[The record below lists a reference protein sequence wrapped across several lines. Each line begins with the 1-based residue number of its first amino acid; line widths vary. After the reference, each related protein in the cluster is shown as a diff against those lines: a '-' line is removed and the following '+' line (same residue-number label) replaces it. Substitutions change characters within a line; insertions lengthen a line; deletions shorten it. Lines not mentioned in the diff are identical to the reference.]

1 MLFCAYLVAF
11 SYYSIRFNQ
20 NFFKILIS
28 VYIFLNIIVYSYY
41 RKAKK
46 EEKKLSLQDEEI
58 QENANLLL
66 EKNKR
71 NKLANYALD
80 EQIKRYNSL
89 EHLIQSLNLT
99 LSLEETAALLTSEAF
114 RLVSRNQGACVL
126 YTLDA
131 DKERLAI
138 VSTRKENPD
147 EIIKFKQGDIFDNW
161 VLRKNQPLI
170 IEDTRKDF
178 RFDLERIKS
187 DESRFFR
194 SLISCP
200 LVSGE
205 KIIGA
210 IRLDNPTEGFFSSED
225 LRLLRTI
232 SDLGAVAIENA
243 QLYNKTEELAIRD
256 GLTGLYLRRYL
267 LERMDIEM
275 IRASKESEDL
285 SVLMIDIDNFKKY
298 NDKFGHVAG
307 DIVLKSMARVLSE
320 TFNIAGN
327 VIARYGGEEFIV
339 LLPNTSKDKAKV
351 LAEELRKKIKNKKI
365 VLRKKSTQ
373 ITVSIGVVA
382 FPEDAKMKEE
392 LIQRADSALY
402 KAKSKGRNLVCSA

>member
-1 MLFCAYLVAF
+1 M
-11 SYYSIRFNQ
+11 
-20 NFFKILIS
+20 
-28 VYIFLNIIVYSYY
+28 
-41 RKAKK
+41 
-46 EEKKLSLQDEEI
+46 SLQDEEI
-58 QENANLLL
+58 QGNVNLLL

-71 NKLANYALD
+71 SKLANYALE

-89 EHLIQSLNLT
+89 ERLIQGLNLT
-99 LSLEETAALLTSEAF
+99 LSQEETAAFLTSEAF
-114 RLVSRNQGACVL
+114 RLISKNRGTCVL

-131 DKERLAI
+131 NKERLAI